1 MHPHVVATLAAR
13 MIPPDRFE
21 ELVAEAVDGLPQWVR
36 DRLDNVDILIEEA
49 PPADGPNLLGLYEGI
64 PLTRRGSGY
73 FGVMPD
79 RITLFRRTLVGGA
92 RNEREL
98 KELVSDTVVHEVAH
112 FFGISD
118 ERLAEL
124 GWG

>member
-1 MHPHVVATLAAR
+1 MHAHAVATLVPR
-13 MIPPDRFE
+13 MIRPDRFE

-36 DRLDNVDILIEEA
+36 ERLDNVDILIEEA
-49 PPADGPNLLGLYEGI
+49 PPVEGPNLLGLYEGI
-64 PLTRRGSGY
+64 PMTRRGSGY

-79 RITLFRRTLVGGA
+79 RITLFRRTLVAASRTEG
-92 RNEREL
+92 EL